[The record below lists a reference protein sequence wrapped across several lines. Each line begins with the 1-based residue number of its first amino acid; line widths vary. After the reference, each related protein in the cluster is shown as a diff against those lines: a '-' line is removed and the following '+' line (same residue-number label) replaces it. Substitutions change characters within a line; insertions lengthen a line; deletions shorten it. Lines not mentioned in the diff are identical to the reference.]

1 MNTIKLP
8 YNTSKENK
16 NIILTFMKNQNNV
29 IKFLYNRLTKDKN
42 LSQIQLTNLSN
53 SMNNI
58 FIDSWFKQSA
68 IYKARDLIIKNERI
82 IFGGKK
88 LFFQRMNNKI
98 SKEDFNLQKL
108 LPLYSVGESSKNSN
122 RKFSFEII
130 ENNKIIFK
138 PHRSIK
144 INLTLP
150 KLRKNYQKI
159 LYKLQEKSEQ
169 KSLPIT
175 ISLDLNF
182 IYISYDELHLIRQ
195 KEIKVKDRIMSIDM
209 NPNFIGYSVIDWKK
223 NNEKE
228 IIKSGVISI
237 KELNDREFRLRDD
250 RGSSEDKRMKYI
262 HNKRKFE
269 IFEIDKML
277 VNLAKAYKVECFVIE
292 DLSMKSKDKLK
303 GCRFNRLINNMWCR
317 NVFERNI
324 EKRLNLSGIKLYR
337 VFAQYSSFIGN
348 VLNSEYVDCI
358 ASSIEISRRCYCF
371 KNKIRPVIFPS
382 FVDFV
387 DVIAKSLE
395 EFSNGQY
402 KLTRDIKS
410 WRDLYIQIKNS
421 KLRYR
426 VSLESCK
433 KLFKVLRLFDKKSYV
448 VLYDF
453 ISN

>member
-1 MNTIKLP
+1 
-8 YNTSKENK
+8 
-16 NIILTFMKNQNNV
+16 MKNQNNV

>member
-16 NIILTFMKNQNNV
+16 NIILKFMKNQNNV

-53 SMNNI
+53 SMNNV

-68 IYKARDLIIKNERI
+68 IYKARDLIAKNEKI

-98 SKEDFNLQKL
+98 NKEDFNLQKL
-108 LPLYSVGESSKNSN
+108 LPLYSIGESSKNSN
-122 RKFSFEII
+122 RKFNFEII

-182 IYISYDELHLIRQ
+182 IYISYDELCLIQQ

-228 IIKSGVISI
+228 IIKTGIVSI
-237 KELNDREFRLRDD
+237 KELNDREFQLKV
-250 RGSSEDKRMKYI
+250 SSEDKRMKYI
-262 HNKRKFE
+262 HNKRRFE
-269 IFEIDKML
+269 IFEIVKML
-277 VNLAKAYKVECFVIE
+277 VNLAKVYKVECFVIE
-292 DLSMKSKDKLK
+292 DLSIKSKDKLK
-303 GCRFNRLINNMWCR
+303 GSRFNRLVNNMWCR
-317 NVFERNI
+317 NVFESNI
-324 EKRLNLSGIKLYR
+324 EKRLRLSGIKLYR

-387 DVIAKSLE
+387 NVIAKSLE

-402 KLTRDIKS
+402 KLTKGIKS
-410 WRDLYIQIKNS
+410 WRDLYIQVKNS
-421 KLRYR
+421 KMRYR

-433 KLFKVLRLFDKKSYV
+433 KLFKVLRLFDKKSHII
-448 VLYDF
+448 LYDF